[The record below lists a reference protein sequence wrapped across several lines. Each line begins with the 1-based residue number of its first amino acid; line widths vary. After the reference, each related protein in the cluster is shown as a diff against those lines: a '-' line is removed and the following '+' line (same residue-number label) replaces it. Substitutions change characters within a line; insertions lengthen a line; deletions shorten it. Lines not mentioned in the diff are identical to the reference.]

1 MDLILLLK
9 LVHVVA
15 AIVAVGANLT
25 YAFWLQRAGRDR
37 DRLVWTIGGVR
48 RLDGLVAN
56 PAYVLLLVTGV
67 LMVLGGHFTF
77 ETSWIA
83 VSIALYVG
91 VALIGIAV
99 FAPALRRQ
107 LAEAERDPGSVA
119 YRAAE
124 RRSNALGVVTVVIAL
139 IIVALMVTKPSLW

>member
-1 MDLILLLK
+1 MDLVLGLK

-25 YAFWLQRAGRDR
+25 YAFWLRLAGRDQ
-37 DRLVWTIGGVR
+37 DRLVWVIGGIR
-48 RLDGLVAN
+48 RLDRLVAN
-56 PAYVLLLVTGV
+56 PAYVVLLVTGV
-67 LMVLGGHFTF
+67 LMVLGGHFSF

-83 VSIALYVG
+83 VSIVLYVG
-91 VALIGIAV
+91 VAVIGVAA

-107 LAEAERDPGSVA
+107 LAEAERDPGSEA
-119 YRAAE
+119 YREAE
-124 RRSNALGVVTVVIAL
+124 RRSNVLGVVTVVIAL